1 MISLVKTPDEIL
13 AAMPKS
19 QVETTDRFVLAPED
33 WLVVCGGFEDRAL
46 AVLDSAKA
54 NNTPFSV
61 MLILYEPF
69 VEQNKAEDI
78 RKICRNGSIN
88 IKELSYNR
96 EEPAGFGNALVE
108 ALSLNDGRIFID
120 ISGMSRLLIVQTLV
134 ALKRRSREFSNCF
147 IAYAE
152 AQDYPPT
159 QKEADASLAQS
170 DSNPSV
176 SIVFLSSGVFDVTLV
191 PELSSC
197 APAGVYTRL
206 IAFPSLDAHQLM
218 ALRAELQPSHLSF
231 IEGVPPAP
239 HNEWRLKAIAAVN
252 HLEEIQNVGQNV
264 QRYQTSTLD
273 YRETLNCLLDLYT
286 KHSIHERLLVSPT
299 GSKMQTVAVG
309 IFRSFL
315 EDIQIVYP
323 TPQDF
328 LKPERYTHSVGAM
341 HLLSLES
348 FSRQPLAS
356 ALPVPPT
363 PARSL
368 P

>member
-13 AAMPKS
+13 AAIPKP
-19 QVETTDRFVLAPED
+19 QLETADRFILSPED

-46 AVLDSAKA
+46 AVLDNAAA
-54 NNTPFSV
+54 NKTPFNV
-61 MLILYEPF
+61 VLVLYEPF
-69 VEQNKAEDI
+69 VEQNRAEDI
-78 RKICRNGSIN
+78 RKICQNGGIKL
-88 IKELSYNR
+88 KELSYNR
-96 EEPAGFGNALVE
+96 EEPAGFGDALVE
-108 ALSLNDGRIFID
+108 TLPPNGGRIFID

-134 ALKRRSREFSNCF
+134 ALRRRPNEFSNCF

-159 QKEADASLAQS
+159 QEEAKASLAQS
-170 DSNPSV
+170 DSDPSF

-206 IAFPSLDAHQLM
+206 IAFPSLDAHQLT
-218 ALRAELQPSHLSF
+218 ALRAELQLSRLSF

-252 HLEEIQNVGQNV
+252 CLDEIQNAE
-264 QRYQTSTLD
+264 RYRTSTLD
-273 YRETLNCLLDLYT
+273 YQETLALLLELYT
-286 KHSIHERLLVSPT
+286 KHSIHERLLISPT
-299 GSKMQTVAVG
+299 GSKMQAVAVG
-309 IFRSFL
+309 ILRSFL

-328 LKPERYTHSVGAM
+328 LKPERYTHGVGEM
-341 HLLSLES
+341 HLLALES
-348 FSRQPLAS
+348 FSKNNGL
-356 ALPVPPT
+356 V
-363 PARSL
+363 
-368 P
+368 